1 MGDQQQYKRRKIWI
15 NASFQARFTAIIV
28 GVAVAIL
35 VALGALY
42 INTLNEQG
50 RLMGVSRAQQVQ
62 TGEMDPDDAE
72 FNRDLSGE
80 VQSDNFK
87 RTLVLAV
94 IAALLV
100 AALVYFS
107 VRMTFRAA
115 GPVFA
120 VSQMIKSMAAG
131 NFRTIRPLREKD
143 EFRFLQD
150 DIYLLRD
157 SLSGAAKSDVGLLNR
172 CAAALESPGDEA
184 AKEGLAADIVEAIRS
199 REETFNL

>member
-1 MGDQQQYKRRKIWI
+1 MGGQPKYKRRKIWI

-28 GVAVAIL
+28 GVAVGIL

-42 INTLNEQG
+42 INTLNEQQ
-50 RLMGVSRAQQVQ
+50 RLMGVSQAQQASAVA
-62 TGEMDPDDAE
+62 MDPDDEE

-80 VQSDNFK
+80 VQTDNMK

-100 AALVYFS
+100 AALAYVS

-120 VSQMIKSMAAG
+120 VSQMLKSMAAG
-131 NFRTIRPLREKD
+131 NFRTIRPLREGD

-150 DIYLLRD
+150 DIYALRD
-157 SLSGAAKSDVGLLNR
+157 ALSGAAQSDVDLLQR
-172 CAAALESPGDEA
+172 CAAVLEAPGDDA
-184 AKEGLAADIVEAIRS
+184 AKEGLAGDLAAAIKA